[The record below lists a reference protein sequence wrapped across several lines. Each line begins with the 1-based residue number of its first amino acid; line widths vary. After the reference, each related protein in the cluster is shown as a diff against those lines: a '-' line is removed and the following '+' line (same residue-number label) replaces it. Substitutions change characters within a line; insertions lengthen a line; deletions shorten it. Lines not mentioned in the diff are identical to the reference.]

1 MKSKNTQAKHLT
13 VSKGLSA
20 GSEGVEQSG
29 SGLPNRNEKAGARNA
44 LVRWI
49 ADRLFTIILVAALLV
64 GLFLLA
70 YPSFAD
76 YWNSFHQSRAVM
88 TYAENVAEMNKEE
101 YERILDEAR
110 IYNAELADRGINWTL
125 SDEEREA
132 YLSQLD
138 IGGNGV
144 MGYIKIQKIDVM
156 LPIYHGT
163 EENILQTSIGHLEET
178 SLPVGGESSHS
189 MLSGHRGLPSAR
201 LFTDLDKLREG
212 DVFTMTIL
220 NETLTYEVD
229 HIWIVEPTDLSHL
242 TIEKGKDYCTL
253 ITCTPYGIN
262 THRLLVRAHRIDN
275 LNGDAMVVADAIQIR
290 PVFIAPFLAIPI
302 LLLLIIYVLIS
313 TSARHRKKKR
323 DLKEEYFNENGLHE
337 EELEIEDQDGIIDAV
352 KSFMEKN
359 RK

>member
-1 MKSKNTQAKHLT
+1 MKSNKARAKHSNASQGF
-13 VSKGLSA
+13 VS
-20 GSEGVEQSG
+20 
-29 SGLPNRNEKAGARNA
+29 
-44 LVRWI
+44 
-49 ADRLFTIILVAALLV
+49 ADRLFTIILVVALFV
-64 GLFLLA
+64 GLSLLA

-88 TYAENVAEMNKEE
+88 TYAESVADMSKEE

-110 IYNAELADRGINWTL
+110 IYNAELAERGINWRL

-132 YLSQLD
+132 YMSQLD
-138 IGGNGV
+138 IGGNGI
-144 MGYIKIQKIDVM
+144 MGYIRIPKIDVM

-163 EENILQTSIGHLEET
+163 EERILQTSIGHLEET
-178 SLPVGGESSHS
+178 SLPVGGSSTHS
-189 MLSGHRGLPSAR
+189 ILSGHRGLPSAR

-212 DVFTMTIL
+212 DTFTMTIL

-229 HIWIVEPTDLSHL
+229 HIWIVEPSDLSHL
-242 TIEKGKDYCTL
+242 TIEEGKDYCTL

-262 THRLLVRAHRIDN
+262 THRLLVRAHRIEN

-290 PVFIAPFLAIPI
+290 PVFIAPFLAVPI
-302 LLLLIIYVLIS
+302 LFLLLIYVLVS

-323 DLKEEYFNENGLHE
+323 DLKEEYLNENGLHE
-337 EELEIEDQDGIIDAV
+337 EEIEIEDQDVIIDAV
-352 KSFMEKN
+352 KNFMEKR